1 MIPIEHLL
9 LIGAI
14 LLLISIGASRLSSQI
29 GIPALLAFLA
39 IGMLAGSEGLGGIYF
54 DDAGTAQYVGV
65 VALALILFS
74 GGLDTEFKTLRP
86 ILRSGLVLSS
96 LGVLLTAGT
105 VGLFAVI
112 ILRFSPLE
120 GVLLGAI
127 VSSTDAAAVF
137 AILRTQGVN
146 LRGKLEP
153 LLELESGSNDPMA
166 ILLTIGLIR
175 LILEPATPFTAIVL
189 IFAREAVLG
198 FVIGIVIGQG
208 AAKVINRIR
217 VYDGL
222 YPVFTVALAMLA
234 YGLAA
239 TVGGNGFLAV
249 YLAGLLLGRANFI
262 HKRSLQRFHDGLA
275 WLMQIL
281 MFLTLGLL
289 VFPSRLIATAGES
302 LLIAIVLIVV
312 ARPLSI
318 FVSLSLS
325 RFELREKLLVAWV
338 GLRGAAPIILATFPL
353 LAGIERSDMI
363 FNIVFFVVLLS
374 VAVQGTTIVTV
385 ARWLKLEAAET
396 KPPRAP
402 LELVGA
408 PSLKGDLTELVVFP
422 DAPVI
427 GRQIVNL
434 ALPEGILIVLVGRGD
449 EFLVP
454 NGSTILEANDRILV
468 LADAA
473 AVHALRQRLESSK

>member
-9 LIGAI
+9 LSGAI

-39 IGMLAGSEGLGGIYF
+39 IGMLAGSEGIGGIYF
-54 DDAGTAQYVGV
+54 DDARAAQYVGV
-65 VALALILFS
+65 VALAFILFS
-74 GGLDTEFKTLRP
+74 GGLDTEFKLLRP
-86 ILRSGLVLSS
+86 ILRSGLVLST
-96 LGVLLTAGT
+96 LGVLITAGV
-105 VGLFAVI
+105 VGVFAVAV
-112 ILRFSPLE
+112 LQFSPLE

-137 AILRTQGVN
+137 SILRTRNVN

-175 LILEPATPFTAIVL
+175 LILEPATPLSTIAV

-198 FVIGIVIGQG
+198 FGIGVLVGY
-208 AAKVINRIR
+208 AAALLINRIR

-222 YPVFTVALAMLA
+222 YPVFTIALVLLA

-249 YLAGLLLGRANFI
+249 YLAGLLLGRGNFI

-289 VFPSRLIATAGES
+289 VFPSRLIAAAGES
-302 LLIAIVLIVV
+302 LLIAVVLIVL

-318 FVSLSLS
+318 FISLSLS
-325 RFELREKLLVAWV
+325 RFDVREKAMVAWV

-353 LAGIERSDMI
+353 LAGLERSEAI

-374 VAVQGTTIVTV
+374 VTLQGTTIVTA
-385 ARWLKLEAAET
+385 ARWLKVKSDET
-396 KPPRAP
+396 KPPRVP
-402 LELVGA
+402 LELVVA
-408 PSLKGDLTELVVFP
+408 PSLKSDLAELLVKP
-422 DAPVI
+422 GAAVI
-427 GRQIVNL
+427 GEQIVNL
-434 ALPEGILIVLVGRGD
+434 RLPEGTLIVLVGRDG
-449 EFLVP
+449 EFIVP
-454 NGSTILEANDRILV
+454 NGSTTLEGNDRILV
-468 LADAA
+468 LADEA
-473 AVHALRQRLESSK
+473 AVESLRQLILRE